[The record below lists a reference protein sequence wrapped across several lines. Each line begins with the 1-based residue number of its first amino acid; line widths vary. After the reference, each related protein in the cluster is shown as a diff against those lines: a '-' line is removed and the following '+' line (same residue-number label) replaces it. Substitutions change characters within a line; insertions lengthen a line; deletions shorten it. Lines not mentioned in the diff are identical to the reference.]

1 MPPLPANHT
10 LAQPTVS
17 VAQASANLRAQLE
30 NLIATSAG
38 LVHLLERETALIL
51 DMKTQEVGELQ
62 TQKSELCRLYAL
74 SVRQLRENP
83 AALKSA
89 LPVVQSEIEAA
100 LMRVH
105 EVAMRNQRAIQ
116 SARKV
121 NEGVMKAIAE
131 VWNAERSA
139 AAGYNR
145 AGAKPQPNTK
155 KPGFSYAAVVLDEK
169 C

>member
-1 MPPLPANHT
+1 MPPLPANHP

-51 DMKTQEVGELQ
+51 DMKTQEVGALQ
-62 TQKSELCRLYAL
+62 DQKKELCRLYAL
-74 SVRQLRENP
+74 AVRQLRENP
-83 AALKSA
+83 AALKDA
-89 LPVVQSEIEAA
+89 LPIIQGEVEAA

-105 EVAMRNQRAIQ
+105 EVAVRNQRALQ

-131 VWNAERSA
+131 VWNADRSA

-145 AGAKPQPNTK
+145 QGSKPQPNTK
-155 KPGFSYAAVVLDEK
+155 KPGFSYAPVAIDER